1 MTVTKAGGWEKNGEQ
16 EKKKSK
22 YDGGCQGLSGECL
35 GELLLMGTGF
45 PFCKMERILEV
56 DGGDGC
62 TTV

>member
-1 MTVTKAGGWEKNGEQ
+1 MENR
-16 EKKKSK
+16 KKKSK

-35 GELLLMGTGF
+35 GELLLMGTEF

-56 DGGDGC
+56 DGGDSC